1 MFRQFL
7 HAISVFLTV
16 LRYWV
21 KATFTE
27 TAIKTKF
34 VDRFFLN
41 FFCTLIDQ
49 CTIKSPNFLSIE
61 NFWSRLTWAQKW
73 VNIEAMS
80 YIRLSFCS
88 GTSIVSSLAQH
99 QIATQQA
106 RIYRTWLPS
115 EIYSPILQNY
125 HISERFQ
132 RATKRDKFLRT
143 AWEFDVVLSRER
155 VKT

>member
-1 MFRQFL
+1 MFHQFL

-80 YIRLSFCS
+80 YIRLSFCF
-88 GTSIVSSLAQH
+88 GTCLEFSTTSNCHAASEN
-99 QIATQQA
+99 
-106 RIYRTWLPS
+106 LPHLVALWNIFS
-115 EIYSPILQNY
+115 HSTKLPYFGK
-125 HISERFQ
+125 ISEGNNS
-132 RATKRDKFLRT
+132 AINSY
-143 AWEFDVVLSRER
+143 VLHGNLMLC
-155 VKT
+155 

>member
-1 MFRQFL
+1 
-7 HAISVFLTV
+7 
-16 LRYWV
+16 
-21 KATFTE
+21 
-27 TAIKTKF
+27 
-34 VDRFFLN
+34 
-41 FFCTLIDQ
+41 
-49 CTIKSPNFLSIE
+49 
-61 NFWSRLTWAQKW
+61 
-73 VNIEAMS
+73 MS